1 MIDYLDLK
9 KINHSF
15 EPELSETVERVV
27 RSGWYLLGEENK
39 GFEREFADYCG
50 TSGCVAVGNGLDAL
64 TLIFMAYC
72 SLGLMQPGD
81 EVIVPANTYIASILA
96 VQRAGLKPVLC
107 EPDWETCN
115 IDPGRI
121 EELITEKTKA
131 ILLVHLYGRA
141 CRMEQVQVLA
151 RKYALKVVE
160 DGAQAHGARDGGV
173 RVGALGDAAGFSF
186 YPGKNLGALGD
197 AGAVTSRDEALI
209 ERVRVLANYGS
220 SKKYV
225 HPFRGLNS
233 RMDELQ
239 AAVLRLK
246 LKRLDQDNEKRRQVA
261 LRYLKEIH
269 SGDGIT
275 LPVLDEPESH
285 VFHIFTL
292 FCAQRDAL
300 QAFLKERGIQT
311 LIHYPIPPHRQDS
324 MTEFAACSLPVTER
338 IHREELSLPISPEMN
353 EEEISTV
360 IRAVNE
366 FLDQVAS

>member
-15 EPELSETVERVV
+15 EPELSETVERIV

-50 TSGCVAVGNGLDAL
+50 TAGCVAVGNGLDAL

-107 EPDWETCN
+107 EPEWETCN
-115 IDPGRI
+115 IDPERI
-121 EELITEKTKA
+121 EALITEKTKA
-131 ILLVHLYGRA
+131 ILVVHLYGRA
-141 CRMEQVQVLA
+141 CRMPKIKSLA
-151 RKYALKVVE
+151 AKYALKIVE
-160 DGAQAHGARDGGV
+160 DCAQAHGARDGGV

-197 AGAVTSRDEALI
+197 AGAVTSDDEALI
-209 ERVRVLANYGS
+209 DRVRVLSNYGS

-225 HPFRGLNS
+225 HPFRGVNS

-246 LKRLDQDNEKRRQVA
+246 LKRLDQDNEKRKQVA
-261 LRYLKEIH
+261 LRYLQGIRPS
-269 SGDGIT
+269 SGLC
-275 LPVLDEPESH
+275 LPAFDNPEVH
-285 VFHIFTL
+285 VFHIFTV

-324 MTEFAACSLPVTER
+324 MTEFAACSLPITER
-338 IHREELSLPISPEMN
+338 IHREELSLPISPEMS
-353 EEEISTV
+353 EEDIRCV
-360 IRAVNE
+360 IDAVNE
-366 FLDQVAS
+366 FLDQVAF